1 MSDKQR
7 KGILNY
13 TTTIDPTRTAGEISG
28 LLAAKGARSVNI
40 DYHKGEPVA
49 LSFSIEAYGKLF
61 AFRLPCNV
69 EGYERAMTR
78 NGQIPQRY
86 KTTEQAKRT
95 AWRNLKEWVEVQL
108 AFIETQQAELTQIF
122 LSYIITDSGQTL
134 FQRLTQDSKGLLAG
148 SDQRLLGSGETNRGD
163 A

>member
-1 MSDKQR
+1 MSNKQR

-13 TTTIDPTRTAGEISG
+13 TTTIDPMRTAGEISG

-40 DYHKGEPVA
+40 DYNKGEPAA
-49 LSFSIEAYGKLF
+49 LSFSIEAFNKLF

-69 EGYERAMTR
+69 EGYEKAMNR
-78 NGQIPQRY
+78 NGQIPRQY

-108 AFIETQQAELTQIF
+108 AFIEAQQAEMTEIF
-122 LSYIITDSGQTL
+122 LPYIITDSGQTL
-134 FQRLTQDSKGLLAG
+134 FQRFTQDSTPLLSG
-148 SDQRLLGSGETNRGD
+148 SNQRLLGNGQV
-163 A
+163 